1 MNFLNILKILYLRKD
16 KNLNTL
22 SSYKSTTSDG
32 VSQMTKLSESRQC
45 LDIVLN
51 SIEGSKA
58 ESIIS
63 IDIRRRSALADY
75 MVIASGRSQRHVAA
89 IADYLMRALKEA
101 GYRVAHI
108 EGLESGEWVLIDA
121 GDIIIHL
128 FRPETRDYYNL
139 EKMWQTP
146 VSDDE
151 VEQMRIS

>member
-1 MNFLNILKILYLRKD
+1 
-16 KNLNTL
+16 
-22 SSYKSTTSDG
+22 
-32 VSQMTKLSESRQC
+32 MTKLSESRQC